1 MEAAFAELPL
11 ALFTTLAPIGAGAFA
26 ALAIAFF
33 VAPFTGEQLKKIDRM
48 TLIPLAVVIV
58 GFIASFFH
66 LASPLHAPFV
76 FAHAGSSPLSNE
88 ILVGSIFVVL
98 AIVYTAMAF
107 AGKLSGG
114 VRKGF
119 SVVVAVAALVFA
131 CFTGLAYVME
141 TIASWSSP
149 LVPVQLLGFA
159 LVGGMALGTLVLGL
173 AEALP
178 AALKSPFKQIGAVVS
193 VAGAALAAIGLCGQ
207 AALVGGLA
215 NPITAG
221 ADLVSAALPWI
232 VVSVICLVLSC
243 AANVAALWGRNVVV
257 LAAAAS
263 GVSIVGVFV
272 ARLVFYALQ
281 LSVGLA

>member
-1 MEAAFAELPL
+1 MEAAFSELPL

-33 VAPFTGEQLKKIDRM
+33 AAPFTGEQLKRIDRM
-48 TLIPLAVVIV
+48 TLVPLAVVIV
-58 GFIASFFH
+58 GFAASFFH
-66 LASPLHAPFV
+66 LASPSHAPFV

-98 AIVYTAMAF
+98 AVVYTALAL

-119 SVVVAVAALVFA
+119 AAVVAAAALVFA
-131 CFTGLAYVME
+131 CFTGLAYVMD
-141 TIASWSSP
+141 TIASWNSP
-149 LVPVQLLGFA
+149 LVPVQMLGFA
-159 LVGGMALGTLVLGL
+159 LVGGMALGTLALGL

-193 VAGAALAAIGLCGQ
+193 VAGAVLAVVGLCGQ
-207 AALVGGLA
+207 AALAGGLA

-221 ADLVSAALPWI
+221 ADLVAAALPWI
-232 VVSVICLVLSC
+232 VVSVACLVLAC
-243 AANVAALWGRNVVV
+243 AANVAALWGRNPVV
-257 LAAAAS
+257 LAPTASAAC
-263 GVSIVGVFV
+263 VVGVFV
-272 ARLVFYALQ
+272 ARLAFYALQ